1 MTTSKRI
8 EHHGTRVL
16 RRYSEI
22 GAWLGG
28 VFAVIVAV
36 IVSGQQR
43 ENWQLTTHLIAIS
56 ASLIAGAIVGYLA
69 GYIASPGGSGIESYQ
84 EGENNDGGDAP

>member
-1 MTTSKRI
+1 MTPSKPN

-28 VFAVIVAV
+28 FFGVIVAV

-43 ENWQLTTHLIAIS
+43 DNWPFATHLIAIS
-56 ASLIAGAIVGYLA
+56 ASLIGGAIVGYFA
-69 GYIASPGGSGIESYQ
+69 GSIASPGGGGIESYQ